1 MGNLNQFAGIGL
13 AVYLIAVVY
22 NGNQAKLIQFLTQ
35 QTVFIKW
42 LIALFILVF
51 LAKVTKSPV
60 ISGLVYIAIVAMMI
74 TAAGNNTL
82 QTAANQ
88 INKILG
94 A

>member
-60 ISGLVYIAIVAMMI
+60 KQPC
-74 TAAGNNTL
+74 AAAVTVTVVVPLPVNGFEPSVVVVL
-82 QTAANQ
+82 
-88 INKILG
+88 IG
-94 A
+94 VMS